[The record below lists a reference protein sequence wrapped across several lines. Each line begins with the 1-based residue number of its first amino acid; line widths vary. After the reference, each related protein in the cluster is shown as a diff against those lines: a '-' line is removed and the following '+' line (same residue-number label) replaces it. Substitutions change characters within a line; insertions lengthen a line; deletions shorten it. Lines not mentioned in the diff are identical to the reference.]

1 MNPHKPPS
9 RFYVLAAIVIAV
21 VIWMV
26 MGAPESDPTSA
37 PLAIARSGVTN
48 R

>member
-1 MNPHKPPS
+1 MNAHKPPS
-9 RFYVLAAIVIAV
+9 RFYILAAIVIAV

-26 MGAPESDPTSA
+26 MGAPDNDPASA
-37 PLAIARSGVTN
+37 PLAIARSGVTH

>member
-1 MNPHKPPS
+1 MNPHKPS

-26 MGAPESDPTSA
+26 MGAPENDPAYA
-37 PLAIARSGVTN
+37 PLAIARTSVPH

>member
-1 MNPHKPPS
+1 MNSPKPPS

-26 MGAPESDPTSA
+26 MGAPENDPAYA
-37 PLAIARSGVTN
+37 PLAIARTSVPH